1 MRRTLSIVAATS
13 VAAAFGSQAFA
24 APVPVV
30 DRSQF
35 GGQVQNA
42 WFPLRPGTVYTYRGV
57 KDALPVTDV
66 LTVTHATKVI
76 QGVRCTV
83 VHDRLYTRGRL
94 IERTT
99 DWYAT
104 AKDATV
110 WYFGEATATL
120 DPKTGSVKSTDGS
133 FQAGVDAASAGI
145 YMPGSPRVG
154 QSASQEYYKGHA
166 EDHFAVLSFAARAN
180 TPAASSRH
188 ALLTKEFTPLEPGVL
203 DHKVYVRGV
212 GTVLEEAVKGP
223 TERLVLQSVHRS
235 QPRASARASL

>member
-1 MRRTLSIVAATS
+1 MRRTLSIAAATS

-24 APVPVV
+24 APNPAVNPP
-30 DRSQF
+30 RFS
-35 GGQVQNA
+35 GHVQNA

-57 KDALPVTDV
+57 KDALPVKDV

-83 VHDRLYTRGRL
+83 VNDRLYTRGRL

-104 AKDATV
+104 ANDGTV

-120 DPKTGSVKSTDGS
+120 DPKTGHVNSTDGS
-133 FQAGVDAASAGI
+133 FQAGVNGARAGI
-145 YMPGSPRVG
+145 YMPGHPRIS

-166 EDHFAVLSFAARAN
+166 EDHFTVLSFTAHAN

-188 ALLTKEFTPLEPGVL
+188 ALLTKEFTPLEPGVI
-203 DHKVYVRGV
+203 DHKLYVRGV
-212 GTVLEEAVKGP
+212 GTALEEAVKGP
-223 TERLVLQSVHRS
+223 TERLALQSVHRT
-235 QPRASARASL
+235 QTRRILK